1 MEYILTATEDNAVL
15 GIEKARLM
23 RLGYAEIG
31 GQTRIHSMTLYVFP
45 KPGKYPEAYNTPVLE
60 VFKELGV
67 TKSTQLGYFTL
78 EVKSWGSKTNSKLNK
93 NAIKYATIG
102 MLLDRKK
109 ENYRFSVIRNFGKK
123 TMQRFEEII
132 DEFQKLHGPY
142 TKTADIPGRIEIL
155 HTDHCELIL
164 KSYDVEEIE
173 D

>member
-1 MEYILTATEDNAVL
+1 MEYILTATEDRAVL

-23 RLGYAEIG
+23 RLGYDETG
-31 GQTRIHSMTLYVFP
+31 RQNSMTLYVFP

-60 VFKELGV
+60 VFKELGI

-78 EVKSWGSKTNSKLNK
+78 EVKSWGSKTNSNLNK

-155 HTDHCELIL
+155 HTDLWQFL
-164 KSYDVEEIE
+164 GTYDVEEIE

>member
-1 MEYILTATEDNAVL
+1 MEYILTATEDRAVL

-23 RLGYAEIG
+23 RLGYDETAG
-31 GQTRIHSMTLYVFP
+31 FLNSMTLYVFP
-45 KPGKYPEAYNTPVLE
+45 KLGKYPEAYNTPVLE
-60 VFKELGV
+60 VFKELGT

-78 EVKSWGSKTNSKLNK
+78 EPKSWGSKTNSNLNK

-155 HTDHCELIL
+155 HTDLWQFL
-164 KSYDVEEIE
+164 GTYDVEEIE

>member
-23 RLGYAEIG
+23 RLGYDETAG
-31 GQTRIHSMTLYVFP
+31 FLNSMTLYVFP
-45 KPGKYPEAYNTPVLE
+45 KLGKYPEAYNTPVLE
-60 VFKELGV
+60 VFKELGT

-78 EVKSWGSKTNSKLNK
+78 EPKSWGSKTNSNLNK

-155 HTDHCELIL
+155 HTDLWQFL
-164 KSYDVEEIE
+164 GTYDVEEIE

>member
-1 MEYILTATEDNAVL
+1 MEYILTAPEDREVR

-23 RLGYAEIG
+23 RLGYDETAG
-31 GQTRIHSMTLYVFP
+31 FLNSMTLYVFP

-60 VFKELGV
+60 VFKELGT

-78 EVKSWGSKTNSKLNK
+78 DAKSWGSKANSNLNK
-93 NAIKYATIG
+93 SAIKYATIG

-155 HTDHCELIL
+155 HTDLWQFL
-164 KSYDVEEIE
+164 GTYDVEEIE

>member
-1 MEYILTATEDNAVL
+1 MEYILTATEDRAVL

-23 RLGYAEIG
+23 RLGYDETG
-31 GQTRIHSMTLYVFP
+31 RQNSMTLYVYP

-67 TKSTQLGYFTL
+67 TKSTQLAYFTL
-78 EVKSWGSKTNSKLNK
+78 EPKSWGSKTNSNLNK

-109 ENYRFSVIRNFGKK
+109 ENYRFSVIRNYGKK
-123 TMQRFEEII
+123 TMQKFEEII

-142 TKTADIPGRIEIL
+142 TKTADIPGRIEIF
-155 HTDHCELIL
+155 HTDLCEHIL
-164 KSYDVEEIE
+164 GAYDVEEIE

>member
-1 MEYILTATEDNAVL
+1 MEYILTATEDRAVL

-23 RLGYAEIG
+23 RLGYDETG
-31 GQTRIHSMTLYVFP
+31 RQNSMTLYVFP

-78 EVKSWGSKTNSKLNK
+78 EVKSWGSKTNSNLNK

-155 HTDHCELIL
+155 HTDLWQFL
-164 KSYDVEEIE
+164 GTYDVEEIE

>member
-23 RLGYAEIG
+23 RLGYDETAG
-31 GQTRIHSMTLYVFP
+31 FLNSMTLYVFP
-45 KPGKYPEAYNTPVLE
+45 KLGKYPEAYNTPVLE
-60 VFKELGV
+60 VFKELGT

-78 EVKSWGSKTNSKLNK
+78 DAKSWGSKANSNLNK
-93 NAIKYATIG
+93 SAIKYATIG

-155 HTDHCELIL
+155 HTDLWQFL
-164 KSYDVEEIE
+164 GTYDVEEIE

>member
-23 RLGYAEIG
+23 RLGYDETAG
-31 GQTRIHSMTLYVFP
+31 FLNSMTLYVFP
-45 KPGKYPEAYNTPVLE
+45 KLGKYPEAYNTPVLE
-60 VFKELGV
+60 VFKELGT

-78 EVKSWGSKTNSKLNK
+78 EVKSWGSKTNSNLNK
-93 NAIKYATIG
+93 SAIKYATIG

-155 HTDHCELIL
+155 HTDLWQFL
-164 KSYDVEEIE
+164 GTYDVEEIE